1 MKISLVLG
9 PRRALSRQT
18 AWGCL
23 MSNLALPGLGSL
35 MAGRVSGYPQLLFA
49 VAGMVFTVTSGTRF
63 VFWYVANWSQLQ
75 NPDADPFTT
84 LGELWK
90 ELRWPVLGMGIFC
103 AALLWALITS
113 LTILREA
120 RARE

>member
-1 MKISLVLG
+1 
-9 PRRALSRQT
+9 
-18 AWGCL
+18 

-35 MAGRVSGYPQLLFA
+35 MAGRISGYPQLLLA
-49 VAGMVFTVTSGTRF
+49 LAGMVFTVTSGTRF
-63 VFWYVANWSQLQ
+63 VFWYIANWSRLQ

-84 LGELWK
+84 LGELWN
-90 ELRWPVLGMGIFC
+90 ELRWPVAGMGIFG

-120 RARE
+120 RAREQASDQRS